1 MSLGTHALT
10 VAKDQSNQCKRL
22 LSSTLLRTIFI
33 ALKIHLFLAT
43 LPRNSVAHL
52 HNAQRQVEAGAALTV
67 EQASAS
73 DIDGVFDV
81 YVLVVIL
88 GYWLQVAI

>member
-1 MSLGTHALT
+1 M
-10 VAKDQSNQCKRL
+10 
-22 LSSTLLRTIFI
+22 I

-52 HNAQRQVEAGAALTV
+52 HNAQRQVEAGAALTG
-67 EQASAS
+67 EQAS

-88 GYWLQVAI
+88 GYWL